1 MIPISEVDNKT
12 PLLVLKSSDGT
23 YEEVAYMGE
32 DGEFEFAEAS
42 SPSGTTVGPGGIDP
56 QDVAKLIGEKTGIV
70 EATYGDVEV
79 SEYEDDMRGR
89 DGLVLYIKMLTDS
102 SIEQGLSYRRDTM
115 TNAKWRMVPAGSDP
129 ESLEQAAFCADQ
141 LGLGDMKAGKYSFH
155 QLLSLASTGE
165 ILKRG
170 IGELCFAPGPD
181 GKIVLDKVIPIHP
194 LTVDGIEYD
203 NKGGIKNIVQ
213 KGKLRGENGKDVEKK
228 IPIFKTVIFTNRD
241 DGVGEGESIL
251 RAAIVHWRIK
261 RALMVLMNQG
271 LERFALGVPM
281 IKPPA
286 EVKPKS
292 AQWLA
297 ARKMAIDYVTRPRTG
312 VILPAGWE
320 FEPIVMKNSMPE
332 IIPYI
337 EYHDRCIMRALGVEG
352 TSVGLKEGQSAPV
365 GAMQMT
371 EASVKAMLIRFASAI
386 NLYVIP
392 KLILLNWP
400 NATRYPRLVPELDN
414 ADDISAAANLFGMI
428 MNGAI
433 DMTVSK
439 QQTEAQMEMNS
450 QKVSAQGKAGS
461 VAGGGSR
468 SGSGKSP
475 SAKFSEELE
484 FAENKMEAAPDETL
498 DAVKNAML
506 GLVSVMPTKMKR
518 LLGYLEDEQ
527 TAALDPYRMSAQ
539 TVRSVDNRKPT
550 GTVKIKG

>member
-1 MIPISEVDNKT
+1 M
-12 PLLVLKSSDGT
+12 LVLRDSSGEYEEVAYLKSDGT
-23 YEEVAYMGE
+23 YE
-32 DGEFEFAEAS
+32 FAEAGA
-42 SPSGTTVGPGGIDP
+42 GTTVGPGGMDP
-56 QDVAKLIGEKTGIV
+56 QDIPKLMGEKTGVV
-70 EATYGDVEV
+70 EVTYGDIEV
-79 SEYEDDMRGR
+79 SEFEEDMRGR

-115 TNAKWRMVPAGSDP
+115 TTAKWRMVPPNTSP
-129 ESLEQAAFCADQ
+129 EGLEQAAFCADQ
-141 LGLGDMKAGKYSFH
+141 LGLDDLKAGKYSFH

-170 IGELCFAPGPD
+170 VGELCFAPGPD

-194 LTVDGIEYD
+194 LTIDSIEYD

-228 IPIFKTVIFTNRD
+228 IPIFKSVVFTNRD
-241 DGVGEGESIL
+241 DGISEGESIL

-286 EVKPKS
+286 EVKPNSK
-292 AQWLA
+292 QWLA
-297 ARKMAIDYVTRPRTG
+297 ARKMAIDFVTRPRTG

-320 FEPIVMKNSMPE
+320 FEPITMKNSMPE

-352 TSVGLKEGQSAPV
+352 TTVGLKEGQSAPA
-365 GAMQMT
+365 GAMSMT
-371 EASVKAMLIRFASAI
+371 QESVRAMLIRFASAI

-414 ADDISAAANLFGMI
+414 LDDISAAGNLLGMI
-428 MNGAI
+428 LNGAI
-433 DMTVSK
+433 DMTISEK
-439 QQTEAQMEMNS
+439 QAEVQMEAAK
-450 QKVSAQGKAGS
+450 QKAAGNTGS

-468 SGSGKSP
+468 AGSGKKP
-475 SAKFSEELE
+475 AAKFGEGFEMDLE
-484 FAENKMEAAPDETL
+484 FAESKLDGQSSSTVET
-498 DAVKNAML
+498 VKNNMQV
-506 GLVSVMPTKMKR
+506 LVSALPTKMRR

-527 TAALDPYRMSAQ
+527 VSALDPYRQSAQ

-550 GTVKIKG
+550 GTVRVKA

>member
-1 MIPISEVDNKT
+1 M
-12 PLLVLKSSDGT
+12 
-23 YEEVAYMGE
+23 
-32 DGEFEFAEAS
+32 
-42 SPSGTTVGPGGIDP
+42 
-56 QDVAKLIGEKTGIV
+56 GEKTGVV
-70 EATYGDVEV
+70 EATYGDIEV

-115 TNAKWRMVPAGSDP
+115 TNAKWRMVPPDNSP
-129 ESLEQAAFCADQ
+129 ESLEQTAFCADQ

-155 QLLSLASTGE
+155 QLLSLASTAE
-165 ILKRG
+165 ILRRG
-170 IGELCFAPGPD
+170 IGELCFAVGPD
-181 GKIVLDKVIPIHP
+181 GKIVLDKIIPIHP
-194 LTVDGIEYD
+194 LTVDSIEYD

-228 IPIFKTVIFTNRD
+228 IPIFKTVVFTNRD
-241 DGVGEGESIL
+241 DGIGEGESIL

-297 ARKMAIDYVTRPRTG
+297 ARKMAIDFVTRPRTG
-312 VILPAGWE
+312 VIVPSGWE
-320 FEPIVMKNSMPE
+320 FEPIIMKNSMPE

-352 TSVGLKEGQSAPV
+352 TSVGLKEGQSAPA
-365 GAMQMT
+365 GAMKMT
-371 EASVKAMLIRFASAI
+371 EESVKAMLIRFASAI

-414 ADDISAAANLFGMI
+414 QDDISAAANLFGMV

-433 DMTVSK
+433 DMVM
-439 QQTEAQMEMNS
+439 TEAQQES
-450 QKVSAQGKAGS
+450 TAGKVGS
-461 VAGGGSR
+461 VASGGSR
-468 SGSGKSP
+468 KGSTKTP
-475 SAKFSEELE
+475 TAKFAELGEEATGE
-484 FAENKMEAAPDETL
+484 GVQK
-498 DAVKNAML
+498 VQNAMM
-506 GLVSVMPTKMKR
+506 GLVSIMPTKMKR

-527 TAALDPYRMSAQ
+527 TAALDPYRRSAQ

-550 GTVKIKG
+550 GTVQVKG